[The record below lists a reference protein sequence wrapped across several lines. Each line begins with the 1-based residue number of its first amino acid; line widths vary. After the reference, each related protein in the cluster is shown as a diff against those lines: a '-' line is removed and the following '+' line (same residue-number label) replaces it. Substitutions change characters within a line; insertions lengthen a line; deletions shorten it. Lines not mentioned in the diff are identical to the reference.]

1 MHEERNIIERIINM
15 CFNVSG
21 FSNNN
26 INARKDSAN
35 LCSRPSMEPK
45 INAKRNPKRTHDPYC
60 LKPVERKEILR
71 WLKKLKFLDRFTS
84 NIKQVVNVSTGKLNG
99 RRVTI
104 IIL

>member
-15 CFNVSG
+15 CFNVPG
-21 FSNNN
+21 FSKNN

-99 RRVTI
+99 QRVTI